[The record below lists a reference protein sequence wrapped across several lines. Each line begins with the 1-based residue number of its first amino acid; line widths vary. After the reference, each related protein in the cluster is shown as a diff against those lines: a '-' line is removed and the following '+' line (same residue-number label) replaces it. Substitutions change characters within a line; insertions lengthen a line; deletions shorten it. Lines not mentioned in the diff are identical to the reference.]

1 MFPSNWSSRVTT
13 TRKKRVPDR
22 TSPEEYAP
30 PTQKSRTHG
39 PPEEPNSGNCHSS
52 MGVDDP
58 VAADFDVCRRV
69 MASIN
74 AGDNLPFAP
83 EVLSLDN
90 LLSRCTPAPM
100 LWRNP
105 QWDAC

>member
-30 PTQKSRTHG
+30 PAQKNRTHG
-39 PPEEPNSGNCHSS
+39 PLEDNCHSS
-52 MGVDDP
+52 VGVDDP

-90 LLSRCTPAPM
+90 LLSRCAP
-100 LWRNP
+100 RP
-105 QWDAC
+105 DAMA